1 MNVTEALI
9 ADIVHRV
16 MEAGDFLQGDQ
27 PFKKERDPSGI
38 THIQVRTGRVRRGRG
53 YTLYPQ
59 RQPYSFSF
67 ARQGAFCLFCL
78 SGGLAMTN
86 RILVLQLHQAAADLL
101 KNNIDMV
108 LSESPG
114 AVHTPP
120 CRMFG

>member
-1 MNVTEALI
+1 
-9 ADIVHRV
+9 
-16 MEAGDFLQGDQ
+16 
-27 PFKKERDPSGI
+27 
-38 THIQVRTGRVRRGRG
+38 
-53 YTLYPQ
+53 
-59 RQPYSFSF
+59 
-67 ARQGAFCLFCL
+67 
-78 SGGLAMTN
+78 MTN